1 MLDQG
6 TAPPS
11 TGRKRLSPPP
21 AAGFGARLMR
31 RKPVERL
38 VAEGGQGEGGSL
50 RRSLGMWQLT
60 MISIGATLGTGIFVV
75 LGEAVPDAGP
85 AVVISFVLAGITALF
100 SALSYAELAGTIP
113 VSGSSYSYAYATL
126 GEIVAWVC
134 GWCLILEYGVSVA
147 AVAVGWGQYLNELL
161 DGTIG
166 VTIPDA
172 LANPPGVDGGIF
184 NLPALLVV
192 LLCMAFLIGGAKESA
207 RANTIMVAVK
217 IAALLLFCAV
227 AFTGIR
233 AGNYAPFMPLGL
245 GGVSAAGATLFFSYI
260 GFDAASTAGEEA
272 KNPKKDLPKAIM
284 LSLLIVTAIYVLVA
298 AIAIGAMPWGEFKGS
313 EAALAGIMEDVTGQ
327 SFWAV
332 LLAAGAV
339 IAIASVVLTVLYGQT
354 RILFAMSR
362 DGLVPKAFAKVNRK
376 GVPLANTLIVSLFCG
391 VLAAAVPLGQ
401 LADATSIGT
410 LFAFALV
417 NIAVI
422 VLRFTRPD
430 MHRSFRVPLSGVRI
444 TVRSVQIPLGLIF
457 PVLGFG
463 MCVYMMCNLDV
474 ITWQV
479 FGAWMVLG
487 LLIYFFY
494 GMRRSRLATEALGE
508 ALPAAAG
515 AAKGAVPAQKA
526 KRTAPKAGAKAA
538 AGTAAKAAATAAKGE
553 AKSGAKADE
562 KADTKADAKADAEP
576 ATKSGAKP
584 AAKAGPKPGA
594 KPGARTGAKAGSRNT
609 KKARGKGRRK
619 GR

>member
-6 TAPPS
+6 TAPPATGGKQLPPLQS
-11 TGRKRLSPPP
+11 T
-21 AAGFGARLMR
+21 GFGARLMR

-126 GEIVAWVC
+126 GEIIAWVC

-161 DGTIG
+161 EGTIG
-166 VTIPDA
+166 VTIPAA
-172 LANPPGVDGGIF
+172 LANPPGADGGIF

-207 RANTIMVAVK
+207 RANTIMVGVK
-217 IAALLLFCAV
+217 IVALLLFCAV
-227 AFTGIR
+227 AFMGIR

-284 LSLLIVTAIYVLVA
+284 LSLLIVTVLYVLVA
-298 AIAIGAMPWGEFKGS
+298 AVAVGAMPWGDFEGS
-313 EAALAGIMEDVTGQ
+313 EAALAGIMKDVTGQ

-376 GVPLANTLIVSLFCG
+376 GVPMANTVIVSLFCG
-391 VLAAAVPLGQ
+391 ILAAAVPLGQ

-417 NIAVI
+417 NVAVI

-430 MHRSFRVPLSGVRI
+430 MHRSFQVPLSGVR
-444 TVRSVQIPLGLIF
+444 VRIGSARVPLGLIF
-457 PVLGFG
+457 PVLGFA
-463 MCVYMMCNLDV
+463 MCLYMMASLDV

-479 FGAWMVLG
+479 FGGWMLVG

-494 GMRRSRLATEALGE
+494 GMRRSRLSVEGV
-508 ALPAAAG
+508 AG
-515 AAKGAVPAQKA
+515 AVLTKEPV
-526 KRTAPKAGAKAA
+526 AA
-538 AGTAAKAAATAAKGE
+538 E
-553 AKSGAKADE
+553 A
-562 KADTKADAKADAEP
+562 
-576 ATKSGAKP
+576 GAKP
-584 AAKAGPKPGA
+584 AAKSVAKAGTTPATKAGA
-594 KPGARTGAKAGSRNT
+594 KPAVKPAAKAGAKAGAKTGATAARKTAGKSRPKSR
-609 KKARGKGRRK
+609 KKARGKK
-619 GR
+619 K